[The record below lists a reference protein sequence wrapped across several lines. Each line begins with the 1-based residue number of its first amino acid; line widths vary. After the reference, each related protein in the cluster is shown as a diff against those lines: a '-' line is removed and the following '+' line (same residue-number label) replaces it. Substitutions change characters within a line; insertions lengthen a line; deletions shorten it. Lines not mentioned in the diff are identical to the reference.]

1 MLSQASEVKCTFLL
15 KVDNELKEVA
25 NGKIVNPLNR
35 MFHTV
40 PLGPGEFRVTVAR
53 VFPGCGDL
61 DPPYQPLEADKEMKL
76 GECLN
81 WPLKWPK
88 ALIRVDPVVRSQTV
102 TPVGMGPSQAAA
114 APPEDADDRVDPIA
128 ADPMAT
134 TSSVFVSD
142 DCLAD
147 LEYLTNNREEFDV
160 PAQDDRPNPTKKRL
174 FGSQETPEDVG
185 VPVAQAARDSIIS
198 PGTLKRVA
206 AEAIATDDIAPPAK
220 KARKRGKKNKLDA
233 SSQIPVADVVPNI
246 KWHEV
251 HHLGRPILPT
261 QLATKLR
268 GDMRSLHDGI
278 LYLEER
284 LLQEQ
289 HPAYPLYV
297 GKVPKGFGFVDYVPA
312 DSIFLRFDDI
322 FNMFHQ
328 KRLHP
333 SLVRLVTLRMAY
345 DLSKSENKYIAIM
358 DPYYML
364 EWIVNSEP
372 KTVRKYVE
380 DFMVAN
386 RDKKVLLLPYFPE

>member
-1 MLSQASEVKCTFLL
+1 M
-15 KVDNELKEVA
+15 
-25 NGKIVNPLNR
+25 
-35 MFHTV
+35 
-40 PLGPGEFRVTVAR
+40 
-53 VFPGCGDL
+53 
-61 DPPYQPLEADKEMKL
+61 
-76 GECLN
+76 
-81 WPLKWPK
+81 
-88 ALIRVDPVVRSQTV
+88 
-102 TPVGMGPSQAAA
+102 
-114 APPEDADDRVDPIA
+114 
-128 ADPMAT
+128 
-134 TSSVFVSD
+134 
-142 DCLAD
+142 
-147 LEYLTNNREEFDV
+147 
-160 PAQDDRPNPTKKRL
+160 
-174 FGSQETPEDVG
+174 
-185 VPVAQAARDSIIS
+185 PVAQAARDSIIS

-268 GDMRSLHDGI
+268 GHMRSLHDGI

-333 SLVRLVTLRMAY
+333 SLVRLVALRMAY

-386 RDKKVLLLPYFPE
+386 RDKKVLLLPYFPK